1 MEYYSKSVAP
11 WCPTSCS
18 CTFYHFARVQGP
30 VPPAYTGETF
40 AYQTSQFLNM
50 LTPKLIYARLV
61 PKRGELFSLSKYHGL
76 LSFFLYK
83 FFRFCLKYKKKET
96 VANIKSEN
104 RFICICS
111 VTVLVNCS
119 GQGLTSFPRVTK
131 PKLYFLA
138 RIQFISLAKL
148 NHISIPSKM
157 ALFLSSIYLKV
168 PPHTTILDLS
178 QNNLSEVISQFAN
191 SQLTAGQIAVHCA
204 TITKR

>member
-1 MEYYSKSVAP
+1 MRGCVNFCCGRRDNGRDGTETRGVL
-11 WCPTSCS
+11 
-18 CTFYHFARVQGP
+18 RGP
-30 VPPAYTGETF
+30 
-40 AYQTSQFLNM
+40 
-50 LTPKLIYARLV
+50 
-61 PKRGELFSLSKYHGL
+61 RGP
-76 LSFFLYK
+76 
-83 FFRFCLKYKKKET
+83 KKKET

-104 RFICICS
+104 NFICICS